1 MAMNKKTQYDNQ
13 WAATNISLTSQ
24 TGVKE
29 KDETNNQWTSTLKKS
44 REVYSTNCHPEKH
57 KNNK

>member
-1 MAMNKKTQYDNQ
+1 MDMNKKPECDTQL
-13 WAATNISLTSQ
+13 AGTNISLTSQ

-44 REVYSTNCHPEKH
+44 REVYSTNCNPEKQ